1 MVLQTINTKMVNDRA
16 KLLMHRL
23 ISRRISQQPGL
34 IEAVKRNLTTNSL
47 SLSSNQEWRE
57 ILDLE
62 PPEVRRTITSRTKKM
77 ERLRLSSPFS
87 TVADLEDPTIRKRIW
102 KLAKKGCQATGMAP
116 MSGD

>member
-1 MVLQTINTKMVNDRA
+1 MISQTINTEMVNDRA

-23 ISRRISQQPGL
+23 IARRISQQPEL
-34 IEAVKRNLTTNSL
+34 IEASKRNLTTSPL

-62 PPEVRRTITSRTKKM
+62 PAEVRRTITSRTKKM

-87 TVADLEDPTIRKRIW
+87 TVAGLQDPTIRKRIW
-102 KLAKKGCQATGMAP
+102 KLAKKCYKTTVMAP
-116 MSGD
+116 GSGE